1 MSADCH
7 IHRCD
12 AATAIDPRTRKVLW
26 IALIVNAAMFVVEV
40 AAGFTANSA
49 ALLADAIDF
58 AGDAANYGLAIWAL
72 AMAPVWRARTAM
84 LKGASMLVFGLF
96 VLGNALWLAF
106 SGSVPHAEWMG
117 GIAVLALVANVSVAV
132 LLYAWREG
140 DANMQ
145 SVWLCTR
152 NDAIGNVAVIA
163 AAVTVWAT
171 GMGWADVVVALLMGG
186 LAVHSGGRVIRLAY
200 REMQH

>member
-1 MSADCH
+1 MSAECHNNDGNDCS
-7 IHRCD
+7 
-12 AATAIDPRTRKVLW
+12 AADPQYRKILW
-26 IALIVNAAMFVVEV
+26 IALLVNASMFVVEV

-96 VLGNALWLAF
+96 VLGNALWLAL
-106 SGSVPHAEWMG
+106 SASVPHAEWMG
-117 GIAVLALVANVSVAV
+117 GVAVLALVANVSVAV

-152 NDAIGNVAVIA
+152 NDVIGNVAVIA

-171 GMGWADVVVALLMGG
+171 GMGWADVVVAALMGG
-186 LAVHSGGRVIRLAY
+186 LAVHSGGRVMRMAY
-200 REMQH
+200 REMH